1 MDPLNLLHDRLSDLI
16 ASYKSL
22 QQALRASEAQL
33 AIAEQTNLNLQREL
47 AATEA
52 QLLALQVNAA
62 FPDKEMKA
70 QTRQKLD
77 NIIADIDNL
86 LNNIHED

>member
-1 MDPLNLLHDRLSDLI
+1 MDTLNLLQDRLSDLI

-22 QQALRASEAQL
+22 QQVLHTRETQL
-33 AIAEQTNLNLQREL
+33 AKAEQNNLNLQRKL

-77 NIIADIDNL
+77 NIIADIDHL